1 MIEVTTPETET
12 PQVVLAEPP
21 AKRPPKSP
29 LAAPTRGQGDGTR
42 RLIGSLVFVGL
53 VAAALAWASSYWL
66 FIGAGYFATVVAA
79 ISLNLI
85 FGYDRQIVIAQ
96 AAFAGI
102 GAYGFALGVRHGWP
116 PLVAAIVGVFAT
128 TVLTSLVA
136 LPALRLR
143 GLYLGIA
150 TLALQVGFSGVLESW
165 TRVTGGQEG
174 LPIPGIRGGGW
185 GPLDRDQFWFLLS
198 AAVAFAVLLA
208 FARYIR
214 GTGGRALASLRES
227 PHAAEALGARPFVWR
242 LTTFAFSGMLA
253 GIAGVLIA
261 GQASFV
267 SPGSFSV
274 DATLLYFLVIIIGG
288 VGRVG
293 GPVVGAAVAV
303 GLPRWL
309 NNMGWASTEPVVF
322 PVLVIVGLILLPGG
336 FIGLPQ
342 QLHTLSQHVRGP
354 RADTQPYDGPQSV
367 HETTQEA
374 K

>member
-1 MIEVTTPETET
+1 MPEREAPQLVAPERPAGRPAHQPQPTP
-12 PQVVLAEPP
+12 AD
-21 AKRPPKSP
+21 R
-29 LAAPTRGQGDGTR
+29 QGDGTR
-42 RLIGSLVFVGL
+42 RLLGSLVFVGL
-53 VAAALAWASSYWL
+53 VALALAWASSYWL
-66 FIGAGYFATVVAA
+66 FIGAGYFATVIAA

-116 PLVAAIVGVFAT
+116 PLVAAIVGVLAT

-165 TRVTGGQEG
+165 TKVTGGQEG
-174 LPIPGIRGGGW
+174 LPIPGIRGGGL

-198 AAVAFAVLLA
+198 AVVAFGVLLS

-227 PHAAEALGARPFVWR
+227 PHASEALGARPFVWR

-309 NNMGWASTEPVVF
+309 NNMGWASSEPVVF
-322 PVLVIVGLILLPGG
+322 PALVIVGLILLPGG
-336 FIGLPQ
+336 FVGLPQ
-342 QLHTLSQHVRGP
+342 QLRRLAHRVRQ
-354 RADTQPYDGPQSV
+354 RDADAQRYPDLESV
-367 HETTQEA
+367 HETT
-374 K
+374 

>member
-1 MIEVTTPETET
+1 MPATEAQPAEVP
-12 PQVVLAEPP
+12 EPP
-21 AKRPPKSP
+21 LERPP
-29 LAAPTRGQGDGTR
+29 AQAPPTSSDRLSGGTQ
-42 RLIGSLVFVGL
+42 RLIGGLVFAGL
-53 VAAALAWASSYWL
+53 VALALAWASSFWL
-66 FIGAGYFATVVAA
+66 FIGAGYFATVIAA

-116 PLVAAIVGVFAT
+116 PLVAAVVGVLAT

-165 TRVTGGQEG
+165 TKVTGGQEG
-174 LPIPGIRGGGW
+174 LPIPGIRGGGL

-198 AAVAFAVLLA
+198 AVVAFGVLLS

-227 PHAAEALGARPFVWR
+227 PHAAEALGARPFLWR

-261 GQASFV
+261 GQAAFV

-322 PVLVIVGLILLPGG
+322 PALVIIGLILLPGG
-336 FIGLPQ
+336 FVGLPQ
-342 QLHTLSQHVRGP
+342 QLRQLVHRLRQQ
-354 RADTQPYDGPQSV
+354 RAGAQPYPGLGSDHQP
-367 HETTQEA
+367 T
-374 K
+374 